1 MTQPLPKFDFDRV
14 FSADGEVLR
23 DGQRVKQMLTA
34 AEVEDVRQ
42 QAFADGESSETAKAA
57 AIQADAVRAVASQMQ
72 LILARLE
79 TESET
84 LRAQS
89 AQLALITAKK
99 LAGAAIASNASDA
112 IADFCASVMKDL
124 RGEPR
129 FNVHCAEAIAGPVAE
144 ILEKTATEAGFE
156 GAVIVRANPDITG
169 ADCRLEWG
177 TGSVERSQAD
187 IEARIEALITDWLAA
202 PEDNAAPDDASDT
215 DGAQA
220 ATG

>member
-42 QAFADGESSETAKAA
+42 QAFAEGETSETAKAA

-79 TESET
+79 NESET

-129 FNVHCAEAIAGPVAE
+129 FNVHCAEAIAGLVAE

-202 PEDNAAPDDASDT
+202 PEDNAAPDDASDS
-215 DGAQA
+215 DGGQA

>member
-23 DGQRVKQMLTA
+23 DGQRVKQILTV
-34 AEVEDVRQ
+34 AEVEEVRQ
-42 QAFADGESSETAKAA
+42 QAYADGEHSETAKAA
-57 AIQADAVRAVASQMQ
+57 AVQADAVRAVASQMQ
-72 LILARLE
+72 LILSRLE

-84 LRAQS
+84 LRSQS
-89 AQLALITAKK
+89 AQLALAAASK
-99 LAGAAIASNASDA
+99 LAGAAIAGNASEA
-112 IADFCASVMKDL
+112 IAGFCASVMKDL

-144 ILEKTATEAGFE
+144 ILEKTATDAGFD
-156 GAVIVRANPDITG
+156 GAIIVRANPEITG

-177 TGSVERSQAD
+177 AGSVERSQAD
-187 IEARIEALITDWLAA
+187 IEARIDALIADWLAA
-202 PEDNAAPDDASDT
+202 PEEEAAPDRASDP
-215 DGAQA
+215 DGAQV